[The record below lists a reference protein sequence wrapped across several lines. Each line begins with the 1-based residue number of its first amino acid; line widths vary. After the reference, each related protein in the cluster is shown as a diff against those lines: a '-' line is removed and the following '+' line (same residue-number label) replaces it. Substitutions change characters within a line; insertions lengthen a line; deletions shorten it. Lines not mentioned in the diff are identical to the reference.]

1 MRPIF
6 IYHYEK
12 DMHNRA
18 REFYDLFMH
27 DGERIEKQYNEV
39 AAQQRKEEASVSARQ
54 GKGSSY
60 GGS

>member
-27 DGERIEKQYNEV
+27 DGEKIEKQYEK
-39 AAQQRKEEASVSARQ
+39 AAEQQRKEEASVSAKVGVKSNQ
-54 GKGSSY
+54 SES
-60 GGS
+60 